1 MEGVGQ
7 HSPTCF
13 VIPIGGF
20 ADAERG
26 ASDPL
31 EATAELLCYTPVFLA
46 HPTAEKVFAKEMKIW
61 EQKSKPEQQIA
72 TKDKP

>member
-1 MEGVGQ
+1 MKRGLLGVEGVGQ

-31 EATAELLCYTPVFLA
+31 EATAELLCYTPVF
-46 HPTAEKVFAKEMKIW
+46 
-61 EQKSKPEQQIA
+61 
-72 TKDKP
+72 